1 MEDKLKIA
9 IGYENAEK
17 ELMVLFSEI
26 ENQKPAILLEKAQ
39 NLHKNLIVHRAYNLI
54 SIVLSCC
61 AILKYKLSS
70 DNYKIAT
77 RILNDA
83 KFLAL
88 NGKDKKSL
96 AVNEYCEGVIQ
107 YYEGAL
113 GDAYNTF
120 SKINTDD
127 LPFESLKKNIQ
138 NILKNL
144 TGNSTSK
151 DTQEEPY
158 TALLNVARTLAAETN
173 TDTLLKTV
181 AEEIKK
187 VLNADRCTV
196 FLLDKEKNE
205 LWSKVALGL
214 ESKEIRFSA
223 DSGIAGYSAKTG
235 EIINIKDT
243 FLNEGFK
250 EGINEIVDSAIDLGK
265 SVIGIFTGKFEN
277 ISQVQTAVK
286 SGGIIDSTSNLIDFV
301 LNKIQKNDLLS
312 NTTINIIKKGKDL
325 LLDNVNKNIENTLTK
340 QVTSIEKLNEY
351 SENWNKY
358 FELKDFNNMDK
369 EFEKI
374 QSELKEVIPLE
385 NTLKQVRKIE
395 NIHNLIKNNGQNFD
409 ISEIEKELAAKL

>member
-1 MEDKLKIA
+1 MSELVL
-9 IGYENAEK
+9 ENSIDNNLENSIEK
-17 ELMVLFSEI
+17 EQNNFLETTLGKAINVGLDLGIRALFPDLI
-26 ENQKPAILLEKAQ
+26 EDQ
-39 NLHKNLIVHRAYNLI
+39 
-54 SIVLSCC
+54 
-61 AILKYKLSS
+61 
-70 DNYKIAT
+70 
-77 RILNDA
+77 
-83 KFLAL
+83 
-88 NGKDKKSL
+88 
-96 AVNEYCEGVIQ
+96 
-107 YYEGAL
+107 
-113 GDAYNTF
+113 
-120 SKINTDD
+120 
-127 LPFESLKKNIQ
+127 
-138 NILKNL
+138 
-144 TGNSTSK
+144 
-151 DTQEEPY
+151 
-158 TALLNVARTLAAETN
+158 
-173 TDTLLKTV
+173 
-181 AEEIKK
+181 
-187 VLNADRCTV
+187 
-196 FLLDKEKNE
+196 
-205 LWSKVALGL
+205 
-214 ESKEIRFSA
+214 
-223 DSGIAGYSAKTG
+223 
-235 EIINIKDT
+235 IINIKDT

-374 QSELKEVIPLE
+374 QNELKEVIPLE

-409 ISEIEKELAAKL
+409 ISEIEKELAEKL

>member
-1 MEDKLKIA
+1 MSELVL
-9 IGYENAEK
+9 ENSIDNNLENSIEK
-17 ELMVLFSEI
+17 EQNNFLETTLGKAINVGLDLGIRALFPDLI
-26 ENQKPAILLEKAQ
+26 EDQ
-39 NLHKNLIVHRAYNLI
+39 
-54 SIVLSCC
+54 
-61 AILKYKLSS
+61 
-70 DNYKIAT
+70 
-77 RILNDA
+77 
-83 KFLAL
+83 
-88 NGKDKKSL
+88 
-96 AVNEYCEGVIQ
+96 
-107 YYEGAL
+107 
-113 GDAYNTF
+113 
-120 SKINTDD
+120 
-127 LPFESLKKNIQ
+127 
-138 NILKNL
+138 
-144 TGNSTSK
+144 
-151 DTQEEPY
+151 
-158 TALLNVARTLAAETN
+158 
-173 TDTLLKTV
+173 
-181 AEEIKK
+181 
-187 VLNADRCTV
+187 
-196 FLLDKEKNE
+196 
-205 LWSKVALGL
+205 
-214 ESKEIRFSA
+214 
-223 DSGIAGYSAKTG
+223 
-235 EIINIKDT
+235 IINIKDT

-374 QSELKEVIPLE
+374 KNELKEVIPLE

-409 ISEIEKELAAKL
+409 ISEIEKELAEKL

>member
-1 MEDKLKIA
+1 MSELVL
-9 IGYENAEK
+9 ENSIDNNLENSIEK
-17 ELMVLFSEI
+17 EQNNFLETTLGKAINVGLDLGIRALFPDLI
-26 ENQKPAILLEKAQ
+26 EDQ
-39 NLHKNLIVHRAYNLI
+39 
-54 SIVLSCC
+54 
-61 AILKYKLSS
+61 
-70 DNYKIAT
+70 
-77 RILNDA
+77 
-83 KFLAL
+83 
-88 NGKDKKSL
+88 
-96 AVNEYCEGVIQ
+96 
-107 YYEGAL
+107 
-113 GDAYNTF
+113 
-120 SKINTDD
+120 
-127 LPFESLKKNIQ
+127 
-138 NILKNL
+138 
-144 TGNSTSK
+144 
-151 DTQEEPY
+151 
-158 TALLNVARTLAAETN
+158 
-173 TDTLLKTV
+173 
-181 AEEIKK
+181 
-187 VLNADRCTV
+187 
-196 FLLDKEKNE
+196 
-205 LWSKVALGL
+205 
-214 ESKEIRFSA
+214 
-223 DSGIAGYSAKTG
+223 
-235 EIINIKDT
+235 IINIKDT

-395 NIHNLIKNNGQNFD
+395 NINNLIKNNGQNFD
-409 ISEIEKELAAKL
+409 ISEIEKELAEKL

>member
-1 MEDKLKIA
+1 MSELVLENSIDNNLENSIEKGQNNFLETTLGKAINVGLDLGIRALFPDLIED
-9 IGYENAEK
+9 
-17 ELMVLFSEI
+17 
-26 ENQKPAILLEKAQ
+26 Q
-39 NLHKNLIVHRAYNLI
+39 
-54 SIVLSCC
+54 
-61 AILKYKLSS
+61 
-70 DNYKIAT
+70 
-77 RILNDA
+77 
-83 KFLAL
+83 
-88 NGKDKKSL
+88 
-96 AVNEYCEGVIQ
+96 
-107 YYEGAL
+107 
-113 GDAYNTF
+113 
-120 SKINTDD
+120 
-127 LPFESLKKNIQ
+127 
-138 NILKNL
+138 
-144 TGNSTSK
+144 
-151 DTQEEPY
+151 
-158 TALLNVARTLAAETN
+158 
-173 TDTLLKTV
+173 
-181 AEEIKK
+181 
-187 VLNADRCTV
+187 
-196 FLLDKEKNE
+196 
-205 LWSKVALGL
+205 
-214 ESKEIRFSA
+214 
-223 DSGIAGYSAKTG
+223 
-235 EIINIKDT
+235 IINIKDT

-374 QSELKEVIPLE
+374 QNELKEVIPLE

-409 ISEIEKELAAKL
+409 ISEIEKELAEKL

>member
-1 MEDKLKIA
+1 MSELVL
-9 IGYENAEK
+9 ENSIDNNLENSIEK
-17 ELMVLFSEI
+17 EQNNFLETTLGKAINVGLDLGIRALFPDLI
-26 ENQKPAILLEKAQ
+26 EDQ
-39 NLHKNLIVHRAYNLI
+39 
-54 SIVLSCC
+54 
-61 AILKYKLSS
+61 
-70 DNYKIAT
+70 
-77 RILNDA
+77 
-83 KFLAL
+83 
-88 NGKDKKSL
+88 
-96 AVNEYCEGVIQ
+96 
-107 YYEGAL
+107 
-113 GDAYNTF
+113 
-120 SKINTDD
+120 
-127 LPFESLKKNIQ
+127 
-138 NILKNL
+138 
-144 TGNSTSK
+144 
-151 DTQEEPY
+151 
-158 TALLNVARTLAAETN
+158 
-173 TDTLLKTV
+173 
-181 AEEIKK
+181 
-187 VLNADRCTV
+187 
-196 FLLDKEKNE
+196 
-205 LWSKVALGL
+205 
-214 ESKEIRFSA
+214 
-223 DSGIAGYSAKTG
+223 
-235 EIINIKDT
+235 IINIKDT

-395 NIHNLIKNNGQNFD
+395 NIHSLIKNNGQNFD
-409 ISEIEKELAAKL
+409 ISEIEKELAEKL

>member
-1 MEDKLKIA
+1 MSELVL
-9 IGYENAEK
+9 ENSINNNLENSIEK
-17 ELMVLFSEI
+17 EQNNFLETTLGKAINVGLDLGIRALFPDLI
-26 ENQKPAILLEKAQ
+26 EDQ
-39 NLHKNLIVHRAYNLI
+39 
-54 SIVLSCC
+54 
-61 AILKYKLSS
+61 
-70 DNYKIAT
+70 
-77 RILNDA
+77 
-83 KFLAL
+83 
-88 NGKDKKSL
+88 
-96 AVNEYCEGVIQ
+96 
-107 YYEGAL
+107 
-113 GDAYNTF
+113 
-120 SKINTDD
+120 
-127 LPFESLKKNIQ
+127 
-138 NILKNL
+138 
-144 TGNSTSK
+144 
-151 DTQEEPY
+151 
-158 TALLNVARTLAAETN
+158 
-173 TDTLLKTV
+173 
-181 AEEIKK
+181 
-187 VLNADRCTV
+187 
-196 FLLDKEKNE
+196 
-205 LWSKVALGL
+205 
-214 ESKEIRFSA
+214 
-223 DSGIAGYSAKTG
+223 
-235 EIINIKDT
+235 IINIKDT

-374 QSELKEVIPLE
+374 QNELKEVIPLE

-409 ISEIEKELAAKL
+409 ISEIEKELAEKL

>member
-1 MEDKLKIA
+1 MSELVL
-9 IGYENAEK
+9 ENSIDNNLENSIEK
-17 ELMVLFSEI
+17 EQNNFLETTLGKAINVGLDLGIRALFPDLI
-26 ENQKPAILLEKAQ
+26 EDQ
-39 NLHKNLIVHRAYNLI
+39 
-54 SIVLSCC
+54 
-61 AILKYKLSS
+61 
-70 DNYKIAT
+70 
-77 RILNDA
+77 
-83 KFLAL
+83 
-88 NGKDKKSL
+88 
-96 AVNEYCEGVIQ
+96 
-107 YYEGAL
+107 
-113 GDAYNTF
+113 
-120 SKINTDD
+120 
-127 LPFESLKKNIQ
+127 
-138 NILKNL
+138 
-144 TGNSTSK
+144 
-151 DTQEEPY
+151 
-158 TALLNVARTLAAETN
+158 
-173 TDTLLKTV
+173 
-181 AEEIKK
+181 
-187 VLNADRCTV
+187 
-196 FLLDKEKNE
+196 
-205 LWSKVALGL
+205 
-214 ESKEIRFSA
+214 
-223 DSGIAGYSAKTG
+223 
-235 EIINIKDT
+235 IINIKDT

-409 ISEIEKELAAKL
+409 ISEIEKELAEKL

>member
-1 MEDKLKIA
+1 MSELVLENSIDNNLENSIEKKQNNFLETTLGKAINVGLDLGIRALFPDLIED
-9 IGYENAEK
+9 
-17 ELMVLFSEI
+17 
-26 ENQKPAILLEKAQ
+26 Q
-39 NLHKNLIVHRAYNLI
+39 
-54 SIVLSCC
+54 
-61 AILKYKLSS
+61 
-70 DNYKIAT
+70 
-77 RILNDA
+77 
-83 KFLAL
+83 
-88 NGKDKKSL
+88 
-96 AVNEYCEGVIQ
+96 
-107 YYEGAL
+107 
-113 GDAYNTF
+113 
-120 SKINTDD
+120 
-127 LPFESLKKNIQ
+127 
-138 NILKNL
+138 
-144 TGNSTSK
+144 
-151 DTQEEPY
+151 
-158 TALLNVARTLAAETN
+158 
-173 TDTLLKTV
+173 
-181 AEEIKK
+181 
-187 VLNADRCTV
+187 
-196 FLLDKEKNE
+196 
-205 LWSKVALGL
+205 
-214 ESKEIRFSA
+214 
-223 DSGIAGYSAKTG
+223 
-235 EIINIKDT
+235 IINIKDT

-374 QSELKEVIPLE
+374 QNELKEVIPLE

-409 ISEIEKELAAKL
+409 ISEIEKELAEKL

>member
-1 MEDKLKIA
+1 MSELVL
-9 IGYENAEK
+9 ENSIDNNLENSIEK
-17 ELMVLFSEI
+17 EQNNFLETTLGKAINVGLDLGIRALFPDLI
-26 ENQKPAILLEKAQ
+26 EDQ
-39 NLHKNLIVHRAYNLI
+39 
-54 SIVLSCC
+54 
-61 AILKYKLSS
+61 
-70 DNYKIAT
+70 
-77 RILNDA
+77 
-83 KFLAL
+83 
-88 NGKDKKSL
+88 
-96 AVNEYCEGVIQ
+96 
-107 YYEGAL
+107 
-113 GDAYNTF
+113 
-120 SKINTDD
+120 
-127 LPFESLKKNIQ
+127 
-138 NILKNL
+138 
-144 TGNSTSK
+144 
-151 DTQEEPY
+151 
-158 TALLNVARTLAAETN
+158 
-173 TDTLLKTV
+173 
-181 AEEIKK
+181 
-187 VLNADRCTV
+187 
-196 FLLDKEKNE
+196 
-205 LWSKVALGL
+205 
-214 ESKEIRFSA
+214 
-223 DSGIAGYSAKTG
+223 
-235 EIINIKDT
+235 IINIKDT

-340 QVTSIEKLNEY
+340 QVTSLEKLNEY

-409 ISEIEKELAAKL
+409 ISEIEKELAEKL

>member
-1 MEDKLKIA
+1 MSELA
-9 IGYENAEK
+9 LENSIDNNLENSIEK
-17 ELMVLFSEI
+17 EQNNFLETTLGKAINVGLDLGIRALFPDLI
-26 ENQKPAILLEKAQ
+26 EDQ
-39 NLHKNLIVHRAYNLI
+39 
-54 SIVLSCC
+54 
-61 AILKYKLSS
+61 
-70 DNYKIAT
+70 
-77 RILNDA
+77 
-83 KFLAL
+83 
-88 NGKDKKSL
+88 
-96 AVNEYCEGVIQ
+96 
-107 YYEGAL
+107 
-113 GDAYNTF
+113 
-120 SKINTDD
+120 
-127 LPFESLKKNIQ
+127 
-138 NILKNL
+138 
-144 TGNSTSK
+144 
-151 DTQEEPY
+151 
-158 TALLNVARTLAAETN
+158 
-173 TDTLLKTV
+173 
-181 AEEIKK
+181 
-187 VLNADRCTV
+187 
-196 FLLDKEKNE
+196 
-205 LWSKVALGL
+205 
-214 ESKEIRFSA
+214 
-223 DSGIAGYSAKTG
+223 
-235 EIINIKDT
+235 IINIKDT

-409 ISEIEKELAAKL
+409 ISEIEKELAEKL